1 LFTLNRLLLLGWS
14 GDEFRRYHNALFV
27 QSGIQTMSSA
37 AVPCLVVLAAGMG
50 SRFGGDKQLA
60 VLGNTGRTLLHFSA
74 MDAYQAGVRK
84 LVLVIRPELIAA
96 LQQQV
101 LLHLPADLKVV
112 LVVQNPADL
121 PNGISA
127 DPRKK
132 PWGTAHALWCARS
145 AVANDPMIVIN
156 ADDYY
161 GVKAMQLLVQHFSNA
176 TPDWAMVAFP
186 LARTLSAHGGVNRG
200 VCVVA
205 QSYLKSVEE
214 YCQIT
219 RQNTLTLLGINSQGQ
234 AVQLAPDA
242 PVSMNIWGFSAAI
255 MQQLE
260 LALTAFFQAKP
271 DDKTECYLPAV
282 VDKALKQTQ
291 RLQVY
296 LSDEAWFGV
305 TYPADLPEIVEHF
318 QTKQQEAGHNLHI

>member
-1 LFTLNRLLLLGWS
+1 
-14 GDEFRRYHNALFV
+14 
-27 QSGIQTMSSA
+27 MSSA

-60 VLGNTGRTLLHFSA
+60 ILGNTGRTLLHFSA

-84 LVLVIRPELIAA
+84 LVLVIRPELAAA

-101 LLHLPADLKVV
+101 LIHLPADLQVI
-112 LVVQNPADL
+112 LVTQNPANL
-121 PNGISA
+121 PAGA
-127 DPRKK
+127 VATTRKK

-161 GVKAMQLLVQHFSNA
+161 GAKAMQLLVQHFSNL

-200 VCVVA
+200 VCGVA
-205 QSYLKSVEE
+205 DHYLKSVEE

-219 RQNTLTLLGINSQGQ
+219 QQHSSTLFGVNSRGQ
-234 AVQLAPDA
+234 QVQLQPEL
-242 PVSMNIWGFSAAI
+242 PVSMNIWGFTAAV
-255 MQQLE
+255 MAQLE
-260 LALTAFFQAKP
+260 QALTAFFQAKP

-282 VDKALKQTQ
+282 VDKALQQTQ
-291 RLQVY
+291 RLRVY
-296 LSDEAWFGV
+296 MSDEAWFGV

-318 QTKQQEAGHNLHI
+318 QTKQQEAGQNLHI

>member
-1 LFTLNRLLLLGWS
+1 
-14 GDEFRRYHNALFV
+14 
-27 QSGIQTMSSA
+27 MSSA

-60 VLGNTGRTLLHFSA
+60 ILGNTGRTLLHFSA

-84 LVLVIRPELIAA
+84 LVLVIRPELAVP

-101 LLHLPADLKVV
+101 LNHLPADFQV
-112 LVVQNPADL
+112 LLVTQNPADL
-121 PNGISA
+121 PPGTVTSI
-127 DPRKK
+127 RQK

-145 AVANDPMIVIN
+145 AVAKDPMIVIN

-161 GVKAMQLLVQHFSNA
+161 GAKAMQLLVQHFSNT

-200 VCVVA
+200 LCVVA
-205 QSYLKSVEE
+205 EGYLKSVEE

-219 RQNTLTLLGINSQGQ
+219 QQNTAGFFGMNSQGQ
-234 AVQLAPDA
+234 QKLLQPDA
-242 PVSMNIWGFSAAI
+242 PVSMNIWGFTPGVMA
-255 MQQLE
+255 QLE
-260 LALTAFFQAKP
+260 LALTAFFQATP

-282 VDKALKQTQ
+282 VDKALQQTQ
-291 RLQVY
+291 QLKVY

>member
-1 LFTLNRLLLLGWS
+1 
-14 GDEFRRYHNALFV
+14 
-27 QSGIQTMSSA
+27 MSSA

-60 VLGNTGRTLLHFSA
+60 ILGNTGRTLLHFSA

-84 LVLVIRPELIAA
+84 LVLVIRPELEGP
-96 LQQQV
+96 LRQQV
-101 LLHLPADLKVV
+101 LNHLPADFQV
-112 LVVQNPADL
+112 LLVTQNPADL
-121 PNGISA
+121 PPGTVATI
-127 DPRKK
+127 RQK

-145 AVANDPMIVIN
+145 AVAKDPMIVIN

-161 GVKAMQLLVQHFSNA
+161 GAKAMQLLVQHFSNT

-200 VCVVA
+200 LCVVA
-205 QSYLKSVEE
+205 EGYLKSVEE

-219 RQNTLTLLGINSQGQ
+219 QQNTAGFFGMNSQGQ
-234 AVQLAPDA
+234 QKLLQPDA
-242 PVSMNIWGFSAAI
+242 PVSMNIWGFTPGVMA
-255 MQQLE
+255 QLE
-260 LALTAFFQAKP
+260 LALTAFFQATP

-282 VDKALKQTQ
+282 VDKALQQTQ
-291 RLQVY
+291 QLKVY

>member
-1 LFTLNRLLLLGWS
+1 
-14 GDEFRRYHNALFV
+14 
-27 QSGIQTMSSA
+27 MSSA

-60 VLGNTGRTLLHFSA
+60 ILGNTGRTLLHFSA

-84 LVLVIRPELIAA
+84 LVLVIRPELAAA

-101 LLHLPADLKVV
+101 LIHLPADLQVI
-112 LVVQNPADL
+112 LVIQNPADL
-121 PNGISA
+121 PA
-127 DPRKK
+127 DLVVEARKK

-161 GVKAMQLLVQHFSNA
+161 GAKSMQLLVQHFSVT

-200 VCVVA
+200 LCVVA
-205 QSYLKSVEE
+205 DSYLKSVEE

-219 RQNTLTLLGINSQGQ
+219 QQNTLTLLGYDSQTQ
-234 AVQLAPDA
+234 QLQLQPNQ
-242 PVSMNIWGFSAAI
+242 PVSMNIWGFTPAV
-255 MQQLE
+255 MEQLE
-260 LALTAFFQAKP
+260 QALIAFFQAKP

-282 VDKALKQTQ
+282 VDKTLQQQQQLK
-291 RLQVY
+291 VY
-296 LSDEAWFGV
+296 LSDERWFGV
-305 TYPADLPEIVEHF
+305 TYPADLPEIVDYF
-318 QTKQQEAGHNLHI
+318 QTKQQEAGQNLHI